1 MSTGWVDTGFD
12 AVMGA
17 RNLLTDTVKAVL
29 LLDSYT
35 FADAHDN
42 LDDVSA
48 SAATNG
54 TTAALTITST
64 NGVIDIA
71 DISVTPDTSQSVGS
85 YYIYYDSG
93 VASTSTLLFYMD
105 SDKVSNLPLATD
117 GSAVTLS
124 FDAGASKFTAAS
136 PLAA

>member
-12 AVMGA
+12 AVVGA

-29 LLDSYT
+29 MLSSYT
-35 FADAHDN
+35 FSGAHDN

-48 SAATNG
+48 SAAVNG
-54 TTAALTITST
+54 TTAALTITSVL
-64 NGVIDIA
+64 GVIDIA
-71 DISVTPDTSQSVGS
+71 DISVTPDTAQTVGS
-85 YYIYYDSG
+85 YFIYYDST
-93 VASTSTLLFYMD
+93 VAATSTLLFFMD

-124 FDAGASKFTAAS
+124 FDAGANKFTAAS
-136 PLAA
+136 PVV